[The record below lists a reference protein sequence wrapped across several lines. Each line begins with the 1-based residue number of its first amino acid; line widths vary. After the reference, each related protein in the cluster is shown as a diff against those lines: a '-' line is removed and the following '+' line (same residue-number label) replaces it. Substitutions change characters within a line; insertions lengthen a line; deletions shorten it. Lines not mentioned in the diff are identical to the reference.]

1 MPYEPGVLKAVGR
14 QGDKPVCEF
23 VLKTA
28 GAASRIE
35 LLPDVTQLAAD
46 GRDICHVEFRV
57 VDSQG
62 VRVPDAGNELTFE
75 LDGPAEILGIENGD
89 LNNYED
95 YKDRTRR
102 AYQGRGLAILQ
113 STPLAGKITLKVTL
127 PGLETAT
134 VILNSR

>member
-1 MPYEPGVLKAVGR
+1 M
-14 QGDKPVCEF
+14 CEF